1 MNFASLEYIGFLIV
15 VWLVYLVLKRRG
27 QNFLLLAASYFF
39 YSMWDWRFLSLI
51 LISTGVD
58 YTIGRV
64 LARTKNP
71 RSRRAALI
79 VSLIAN
85 LGLLGFFKYYGFFV
99 DSAVVLLESV
109 GFQANRPVL
118 EVLLPVGISFYTFQT
133 LSYTIDVYRGKMP
146 ACRSLLDFA
155 LFVAFFPQLVAGPI
169 ERASHL
175 LPLIQNKR
183 TVTRPDISRGLFLI
197 LLGLVKKLAIADGLA
212 RSVDAVFSTSAD
224 VSGLDVTLA
233 TYAFA
238 LQILCDF
245 SAYTDIARGTSKLFG
260 INLMINF
267 NAPYLSNNPSDFW
280 RRWHISLSTWLRD
293 YLYIPLGGNRK
304 GPVRTYINLML
315 TMVLGGL
322 WHGAA
327 WNFVLWG
334 FYQGSMLCIFRVFDN
349 PDRHKPP
356 APSPYELPKRMR
368 VVGRRVLFRLATAA
382 LFFQLVCYG
391 WLLFRAESLSDVV
404 RLTAELFTADGWAS
418 MSFPRPPLAALL
430 GVLLFVPWEAM
441 TFFKGRATFY
451 QSWTPF
457 ARGMLVGTLLILL
470 AMGVNND
477 ASTFIYF
484 QF

>member
-1 MNFASLEYIGFLIV
+1 MNFASFEYIGFLVV
-15 VWLVYLVLKRRG
+15 VWAVYMVLPRRG
-27 QNFLLLAASYFF
+27 QNVLLLAASYFF
-39 YSMWDWRFLSLI
+39 YAAWDWRFLSLI
-51 LISTGVD
+51 LFSTVVD
-58 YTIGRV
+58 FVIGRA
-64 LARTKNP
+64 LAR
-71 RSRRAALI
+71 SDAARTRKFALSI
-79 VSLIAN
+79 SLIAN

-99 DSAVVLLESV
+99 DSAVELLGSIGV
-109 GFQANRPVL
+109 AAHRPTL
-118 EVLLPVGISFYTFQT
+118 QVLLPVGISFYTFQT
-133 LSYTIDVYRGKMP
+133 LSYTIDVYRRKIP
-146 ACRSLLDFA
+146 TCKSLIDFA

-175 LPLIQNKR
+175 LPLIQSER
-183 TVTRPDISRGLFLI
+183 SVTRPEFNRGLFLI

-212 RSVDAVFSTSAD
+212 GSVDAVYSTTSD
-224 VSGLDVTLA
+224 VSGLDVMLA

-238 LQILCDF
+238 FQILCDF

-260 INLMINF
+260 IDLMINF
-267 NAPYLSNNPSDFW
+267 DAPYLANNPSEFW

-304 GPVRTYINLML
+304 GPVRTYVNLML

-334 FYQGSMLCIFRVFDN
+334 FYQGSLLCTFRLFDN
-349 PDRHKPP
+349 ENRHKPP
-356 APSPYELPKRMR
+356 APSPYARSAGFR
-368 VVGRRVLFRLATAA
+368 AAGARLALRLVTAF

-391 WLLFRAESLSDVV
+391 WLLFRAESLADVV
-404 RLTAELFTADGWAS
+404 RLSGELATLSGWAAL
-418 MSFPRPPLAALL
+418 SFPRPPLATLL
-430 GVLLFVPWEAM
+430 GLLLFVPWESM
-441 TFFKGRATFY
+441 TFMTGKATFY
-451 QSWTPF
+451 QRWHPF
-457 ARGMLVGTLLILL
+457 ARGVLVATLLILL